1 MATENV
7 LATALTNLD
16 ATPPVNQT
24 PSNGGPAP
32 LRVIDGNVTGTVGTT
47 AGSTYKLLRLPS
59 GAVLKSLKMK
69 LDAASTTFTGDIGFY
84 HSDSLNDNTTVAN
97 QGTKVNGNTGSQLF
111 GAAVALAAQVTFL
124 DNMAGIAGAKF
135 DQPLWQV
142 CGLTTDPRDYFDL
155 VITSTA
161 TNAGTAPTV
170 YAQATYVD

>member
-16 ATPPVNQT
+16 ASPPVNQT
-24 PSNGGPAP
+24 PSTGGPAP
-32 LRVIDGNVTGTVGTT
+32 LRVIDGNVTATSGPT
-47 AGSTYKLLRLPS
+47 AGSTYKILRVPS
-59 GAVLKSLKMK
+59 AAVMKSAKMK
-69 LDAASTTFTGDIGFY
+69 LDASVATFTGDIGFY
-84 HSDSLNDNTTVAN
+84 HSDSTSDNTTSAN

-111 GAAVALAAQVTFL
+111 GAAVALAAQTTFL
-124 DNMAGIAGAKF
+124 DLMAGIAGAKF

-155 VITSTA
+155 VITTTA
-161 TNAGTAPTV
+161 TNSGAPVV